1 MEFDDEKRKS
11 RIVICGV
18 ATTVLI
24 VLAIMLATM
33 LDVVDNNQAGLLID
47 EFSGAVLEKKSYA
60 TGQYFTGLGRTFIR
74 FNKTIH
80 SINMIYEGSGT
91 PSDDVGSAASNPFG
105 GPITIR
111 TIDGQMIDM
120 EVSLQYTLDT
130 EKLYDI
136 YVKFGLKYDEYV
148 TSIVRAKSRDE
159 AAKRKANE
167 YFENRMSIEQDL
179 SRTLKESLASV
190 HCDLVDFQLMN
201 VFLPSE
207 LENTIKNIQEKR
219 LKVDLKNVQLKT
231 TEITANTTLAVKE
244 VNAETAKSLA
254 EYAASTRNIILEL
267 EQQRDLY
274 KEETAT
280 ISAISKKTNEMEI
293 NIKDA
298 VVDIIDANYTGDIM
312 KIDAMTRKMLA
323 NVTNKAK
330 IEEATFEKEITSTLS
345 NADAYAYE
353 QKYNATS
360 VAMKD
365 VAAAYDTAYTKI
377 SGKGFNAGDINHLE
391 WSDFFSNHPSS
402 KLHMDLSQPTRLY
415 LDSTQASNHDA
426 NMQSN
431 SNDL

>member
-1 MEFDDEKRKS
+1 M
-11 RIVICGV
+11 
-18 ATTVLI
+18 
-24 VLAIMLATM
+24 
-33 LDVVDNNQAGLLID
+33 
-47 EFSGAVLEKKSYA
+47 
-60 TGQYFTGLGRTFIR
+60 
-74 FNKTIH
+74 
-80 SINMIYEGSGT
+80 
-91 PSDDVGSAASNPFG
+91 
-105 GPITIR
+105 
-111 TIDGQMIDM
+111 
-120 EVSLQYTLDT
+120 
-130 EKLYDI
+130 
-136 YVKFGLKYDEYV
+136 
-148 TSIVRAKSRDE
+148 
-159 AAKRKANE
+159 
-167 YFENRMSIEQDL
+167 
-179 SRTLKESLASV
+179 
-190 HCDLVDFQLMN
+190 
-201 VFLPSE
+201 
-207 LENTIKNIQEKR
+207 
-219 LKVDLKNVQLKT
+219 KNVQLKT

-254 EYAASTRNIILEL
+254 EYAASTRNIVLEL

-274 KEETAT
+274 NEETAT

-293 NIKDA
+293 SIKDA

-312 KIDAMTRKMLA
+312 KIDATTRKMLA